1 MHDADLIIS
10 LMFATPRA
18 QRPHGSSTA
27 AAGPRRGLSSAPVT
41 TTRRSLLGLAGIGAA
56 GLALSACGEG
66 GASGSGGKP
75 VVITGCYGLTYVAQQ
90 VAGDLAEV
98 VSLAQPGV
106 DPHDLELS
114 VAQVAQV
121 QEAALIVQIPGFQAA
136 LDDAISSKDLSDAT
150 LDVSD
155 VVTMLAGSG
164 EEDEHDHGSDEEHA
178 EEDGHDEEEGHDEHD
193 HDHGALDPHFWN
205 DPVRLGK
212 VAEAIAERL
221 GAADPDNKDAY
232 ASAGKSARDDLED
245 LHEELKKSFAA
256 VKGDK
261 PFVTSHTAF
270 AYLADRY
277 GLEQIGITGIDPEV
291 EPSPKRLLQL
301 QKVIEDKDVSTVF
314 FETTA
319 SPKVA
324 ETLADNVGADAEE
337 LDNLETQLSTDAD
350 YPAVMRE
357 NCRKLVAS
365 WS

>member
-1 MHDADLIIS
+1 
-10 LMFATPRA
+10 MFATPRSPR
-18 QRPHGSSTA
+18 RPSRTHPSDA
-27 AAGPRRGLSSAPVT
+27 AAAPALLRSTT

-56 GLALSACGEG
+56 GLALSACGG
-66 GASGSGGKP
+66 TSGSSGKP
-75 VVITGCYGLTYVAQQ
+75 VVITGCYGLTYAAQQ

-121 QEAALIVQIPGFQAA
+121 QEAALIVQIPGFQAS

-150 LDVSD
+150 LDVST
-155 VVTMLAGSG
+155 VVTMLSGSG
-164 EEDEHDHGSDEEHA
+164 EEDEHDHGDEESEEGASDEG
-178 EEDGHDEEEGHDEHD
+178 GHEG

-212 VAEAIAERL
+212 VAEAIGEHLAK
-221 GAADPDNKDAY
+221 ADPDNASTFRENG
-232 ASAGKSARDDLED
+232 ASARSALED
-245 LHEELKKSFAA
+245 LDAELKKEFDA

-301 QKVIEDKDVSTVF
+301 QKVIKDQHVTTVF

-324 ETLADNVGADAEE
+324 ETLADNVGAKAEE
-337 LDNLETQLSTDAD
+337 LDNLETQLSEDAD

-357 NCRKLVAS
+357 NCTKLVAS

>member
-1 MHDADLIIS
+1 
-10 LMFATPRA
+10 MFATPRSP
-18 QRPHGSSTA
+18 RRSSSAHPSGA
-27 AAGPRRGLSSAPVT
+27 AAASVLARPAT

-56 GLALSACGEG
+56 GLALSACGG
-66 GASGSGGKP
+66 TSGSSGKP
-75 VVITGCYGLTYVAQQ
+75 VIITGCYGLTYAAQQ

-121 QEAALIVQIPGFQAA
+121 QEATLILQIPDFQAS

-150 LDVSD
+150 LDVST
-155 VVTMLAGSG
+155 VVTMLSGSG
-164 EEDEHDHGSDEEHA
+164 EEDEHAHGGEEGEDGASDEG
-178 EEDGHDEEEGHDEHD
+178 GHED

-212 VAEAIAERL
+212 VAEAIGEHLAK
-221 GAADPDNKDAY
+221 ADPDNASTFRENG
-232 ASAGKSARDDLED
+232 ASARKALED
-245 LHEELKKSFAA
+245 LDAELKKEFDA

-270 AYLADRY
+270 AYLAQRY

-301 QKVIEDKDVSTVF
+301 QKVIEDQHVTTVF

-324 ETLADNVGADAEE
+324 ETLADNVGAEAEE
-337 LDNLETQLSTDAD
+337 LDNLETQLSEDAD

-357 NCRKLVAS
+357 NCSKLVAS